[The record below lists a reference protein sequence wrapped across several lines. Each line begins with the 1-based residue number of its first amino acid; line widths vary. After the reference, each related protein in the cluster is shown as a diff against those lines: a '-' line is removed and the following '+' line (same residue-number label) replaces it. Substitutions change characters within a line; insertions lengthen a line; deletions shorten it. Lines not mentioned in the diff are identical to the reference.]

1 VQAAPGTPLNAQ
13 DPSAVA
19 SATGEPAR
27 PRRVG
32 LLLGVAALVLA
43 ADVISKA
50 IVVARMP
57 DHAPIRLL
65 GGLLTI
71 TLTRNGGAAFSI
83 GTSMTIVFTAIAV
96 GVIIYILRT
105 ARNLRSI
112 GWAITLG
119 LLLGGATG
127 NLLDRIFRAPGA
139 FQGHVVDWIQLPDWP
154 VFNLADSSIVCA
166 GVLVVLLALRGI
178 RLDGTRPLA
187 EASSSQ
193 PAISAPD
200 LSAPDLSAPDLS
212 APDLSAPDLSAPD
225 LSAPDLSAPDLSAP
239 DRPSEPDPPDPDHS
253 SEPDRPS
260 EPDHASELDHSSDPD
275 YPKPE
280 YPEPQSAVS
289 SQPDSS
295 DRMADEG
302 R

>member
-1 VQAAPGTPLNAQ
+1 VPT
-13 DPSAVA
+13 
-19 SATGEPAR
+19 R

-32 LLLGVAALVLA
+32 LLLAVAAFVLA

-57 DHAPIRLL
+57 DHQPIRLL

-96 GVIIYILRT
+96 GVIVYILRT

-127 NLLDRIFRAPGA
+127 NLLDRIFRAPGL
-139 FQGHVVDWIQLPDWP
+139 FQGHVVDWIELPHWP

-166 GVLVVLLALRGI
+166 GVLVVLLALGGI
-178 RLDGTRPLA
+178 RLDGTRPLP
-187 EASSSQ
+187 EANSSQ
-193 PAISAPD
+193 PATSDLDPSPPAPSAAAP
-200 LSAPDLSAPDLS
+200 SAAAPSAA
-212 APDLSAPDLSAPD
+212 AP
-225 LSAPDLSAPDLSAP
+225 
-239 DRPSEPDPPDPDHS
+239 
-253 SEPDRPS
+253 
-260 EPDHASELDHSSDPD
+260 SDPD
-275 YPKPE
+275 SPKSE
-280 YPEPQSAVS
+280 YPEPQITVPGQAASA
-289 SQPDSS
+289 
-295 DRMADEG
+295 DRPADDAG
-302 R
+302 

>member
-1 VQAAPGTPLNAQ
+1 MQAAGGTPLST
-13 DPSAVA
+13 P
-19 SATGEPAR
+19 TR

-32 LLLGVAALVLA
+32 LLLGVAAFVLA

-57 DHAPIRLL
+57 GHQPIRLL

-96 GVIIYILRT
+96 GVIVYILRA

-127 NLLDRIFRAPGA
+127 NLLDRIFRAPSA
-139 FQGHVVDWIQLPDWP
+139 FQGHVVDWIELPHWP

-166 GVLVVLLALRGI
+166 GVLVVLLALFGI
-178 RLDGTRPLA
+178 RLDGTRPVPQTNSA
-187 EASSSQ
+187 Q
-193 PAISAPD
+193 PATSDLDPSPLSPPAPP
-200 LSAPDLSAPDLS
+200 APAPAS
-212 APDLSAPDLSAPD
+212 
-225 LSAPDLSAPDLSAP
+225 
-239 DRPSEPDPPDPDHS
+239 PDPDS
-253 SEPDRPS
+253 
-260 EPDHASELDHSSDPD
+260 
-275 YPKPE
+275 PKSE
-280 YPEPQSAVS
+280 YPESQITVPDHSGSA
-289 SQPDSS
+289 
-295 DRMADEG
+295 DRPAEDG

>member
-1 VQAAPGTPLNAQ
+1 MRILRQADREGAPARVPEGDPVRGVQAARGTPLNALN
-13 DPSAVA
+13 VA
-19 SATGEPAR
+19 PGR
-27 PRRVG
+27 PRRVV
-32 LLLGVAALVLA
+32 LLLSVAAFVIA

-50 IVVARMP
+50 IVVARMA
-57 DHAPIRLL
+57 DHPPIRLL

-71 TLTRNGGAAFSI
+71 TLTRNPGAAFSI

-96 GVIIYILRT
+96 GVIVFILRA

-127 NLLDRIFRAPGA
+127 NLLDRIFRAPGL

-178 RLDGTRPLA
+178 RLDGTRPRPETTSPVPSADTPPADSPPADPA
-187 EASSSQ
+187 EH
-193 PAISAPD
+193 
-200 LSAPDLSAPDLS
+200 L
-212 APDLSAPDLSAPD
+212 
-225 LSAPDLSAPDLSAP
+225 
-239 DRPSEPDPPDPDHS
+239 
-253 SEPDRPS
+253 
-260 EPDHASELDHSSDPD
+260 
-275 YPKPE
+275 
-280 YPEPQSAVS
+280 
-289 SQPDSS
+289 
-295 DRMADEG
+295 ADEG